1 MREGIAR
8 SWSTSVGLIIALVAF
23 VVPGQAQVRGVYP
36 LGMSATNS
44 GVTPGPG
51 FTYANALLFYSRDHL
66 RGPNGEV
73 LATGRQFV
81 LMDLNTLAW
90 VSDKKIRLLGG
101 AVLSATATV
110 PVANN
115 SLTSSARGEISG
127 GGGLADSFY
136 QPLILA
142 WREDRADLRA
152 AFGFLAPT
160 GRFEEGASD
169 NVGSGYWTS
178 TISAGQT
185 FYLTESKAT
194 ALSAFQM
201 YEFHGRQQGTRIHPG
216 QTLDLDYS
224 LTQLLP
230 LHEKVQLQLGVV
242 GYNQWQT
249 TDKSGPNVTPTQAM
263 ARYRVNA
270 LGVAANVVLP
280 VWNVSVGVKYFK
292 EFANRST
299 FQGYSLQLAAA
310 VSF

>member
-1 MREGIAR
+1 
-8 SWSTSVGLIIALVAF
+8 
-23 VVPGQAQVRGVYP
+23 
-36 LGMSATNS
+36 MSATNS

-136 QPLILA
+136 QPLIFA

-201 YEFHGRQQGTRIHPG
+201 YEFHSRQQGTRIHPG

-249 TDKSGPNVTPTQAM
+249 TDKSGPDVTPTQAM
-263 ARYRVNA
+263 SRYRVNA

>member
-1 MREGIAR
+1 MREDIAR
-8 SWSTSVGLIIALVAF
+8 SWLTSVGLIAALVAF

-36 LGMSATNS
+36 LGMNATNS

-66 RGPNGEV
+66 RGAHGEV

-101 AVLSATATV
+101 AVLSATATL

-142 WREDRADLRA
+142 WREDRADIRA
-152 AFGFLAPT
+152 AYGFLAPT

-249 TDKSGPNVTPTQAM
+249 TDKSGAKRHAHTGNGALPSQR
-263 ARYRVNA
+263 ARRCGKHGIARVERER
-270 LGVAANVVLP
+270 GRQV
-280 VWNVSVGVKYFK
+280 
-292 EFANRST
+292 
-299 FQGYSLQLAAA
+299 FQGIREPLDLPGLLAAA
-310 VSF
+310 CGRASF

>member
-8 SWSTSVGLIIALVAF
+8 SSLTLVGLVAALLAS
-23 VVPGQAQVRGVYP
+23 VVPGQTQVRGVYP

-249 TDKSGPNVTPTQAM
+249 TDKSGPDVTPTQAM

-280 VWNVSVGVKYFK
+280 VWNVSVGVKFFK